1 MFGIFKEMDSCRES
15 RDFWMN
21 KCEELFELIDSPLF
35 ANQTVGSISE
45 CPRMQEIR
53 NDVRNFVS
61 KKALELL
68 NQS

>member
-1 MFGIFKEMDSCRES
+1 
-15 RDFWMN
+15 MN